1 MLQYLKRNYFYSL
14 LKIASVFHSM
24 HKVNNLHLFV
34 TTDIDTVREEK
45 GFRKLSRSEC
55 SNFILAFS
63 KIRKAVKRV
72 ESCQDM
78 ELNLC
83 KFVSAVVCRISELG
97 LSRNCLF
104 FLFLCINYLVMQW
117 MGRGNLVRVQIGW
130 HKIGDMV

>member
-14 LKIASVFHSM
+14 LKIASVFPSM

-55 SNFILAFS
+55 SNFILAFP

-72 ESCQDM
+72 ERYGT
-78 ELNLC
+78 E
-83 KFVSAVVCRISELG
+83 FVQARKC
-97 LSRNCLF
+97 C
-104 FLFLCINYLVMQW
+104 CMQ
-117 MGRGNLVRVQIGW
+117 GF
-130 HKIGDMV
+130 